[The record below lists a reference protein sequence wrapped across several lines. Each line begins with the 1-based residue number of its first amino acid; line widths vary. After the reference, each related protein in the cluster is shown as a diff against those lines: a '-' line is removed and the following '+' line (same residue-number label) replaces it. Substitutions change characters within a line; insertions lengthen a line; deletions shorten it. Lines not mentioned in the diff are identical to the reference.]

1 MNPLNKL
8 AALFKGK
15 DKRPNESFKD
25 KSDHE
30 WAKYKDELMP
40 VIMFQLD
47 KELEERQAKVAVYT
61 LTFDFIAKDGTAC
74 SECTLGEIFES
85 RIRFKIDKMNLSD
98 GYVMPGLIAEE
109 CNIPNHIIYSFI
121 EKRLDEL
128 NLQRVFVPYCRKC
141 KQWDF
146 AKAATTLIDV
156 VGGDRPKCDGCGH
169 QYSDIL
175 GDWFVLYRKLRKDNG
190 Y

>member
-1 MNPLNKL
+1 
-8 AALFKGK
+8 
-15 DKRPNESFKD
+15 
-25 KSDHE
+25 
-30 WAKYKDELMP
+30 MP
-40 VIMFQLD
+40 VIMFQPD

-109 CNIPNHIIYSFI
+109 CNIPNHIIYSFV

-156 VGGDRPKCDGCGH
+156 VGDDRPKCDGCGH